1 MLSRFF
7 DCFVTGCSNPSVRVA
22 GGCGVCERHLCFE
35 HLQPP
40 HHSCDQ
46 ARLTYDATWKS
57 HEMDEVQRLQG
68 GINDAAVS
76 NIVLELTGKECTIQH
91 FNYDEGMMGC
101 ANYHA
106 RVSFSDGSNPW
117 LLRVPRVSRVSTSLP
132 RLLIDD
138 LIRSEFAT
146 LKFLENLPIPTAR
159 AFAYG
164 VTDDDHG
171 VGVGFILMEELPGRP
186 WPGAMAGAGSQHSV
200 KIWQQLAETMAEIQK
215 HPFPMAGSLMPDGAS
230 SVKVSA
236 MVTDRFFIL
245 GPNGPFT
252 TAMDYYTAYAEQYLE
267 LIADGQVYTAY
278 PVNAYL
284 LYSFLKEKANQV
296 AADEEPTFFL
306 KHVDDKGDHLLVD
319 EHFNITG
326 IIDWQGARVVPRQE
340 AFGYS
345 LVSADMGLLC
355 SGKAGLGASDAAFAA
370 ASRVA
375 AIRGGVGD
383 DDKVRRYMWGL
394 GSEAEWKHALPLAE
408 RLLEMFGVEMSWAE
422 WKQEAVTAHYAGD
435 ARLRALLENVEK
447 QRGNN

>member
-7 DCFVTGCSNPSVRVA
+7 DCFVTDCSNPSVRVA

-46 ARLTYDATWKS
+46 TIDDVTWKS
-57 HEMDEVQRLQG
+57 HEMDEVERLQG
-68 GINDAAVS
+68 WINDAAVS

-91 FNYDEGMMGC
+91 FNYDGGMMGC

-132 RLLIDD
+132 RLFIDQ

-146 LKFLENLPIPTAR
+146 LKFLESLPIPTAR

-164 VTDDDHG
+164 VTDNDHG
-171 VGVGFILMEELPGRP
+171 VGVSFILMEELPGKP
-186 WPGAMAGAGSQHSV
+186 WPDAMADAGSQHSV
-200 KIWQQLAETMAEIQK
+200 KIWQQLTETMAEIQK
-215 HPFPMAGSLMPDGAS
+215 HPFPMAGSLMPDRAS

-245 GPNGPFT
+245 SPNGPFT
-252 TAMDYYTAYAEQYLE
+252 TAIDYYAAYAEQYLQ
-267 LIADGQVYTAY
+267 LIADGQAYTAY

-284 LYSFLKEKANQV
+284 LYSFLKDKANEV
-296 AADEEPTFFL
+296 AAGEEPTFFL
-306 KHVDDKGDHLLVD
+306 KHIDDKGDHLLVD

-355 SGKAGLGASDAAFAA
+355 NGKAGLSASDAAFAA
-370 ASRVA
+370 ASRSA
-375 AIRGGVGD
+375 AIRGVGD
-383 DDKVRRYMWGL
+383 DDKVRRYIWGL
-394 GSEAEWKHALPLAE
+394 GSEAEWKYALPLAE

-435 ARLRALLENVEK
+435 VRLRALLENVESK
-447 QRGNN
+447 GNN